1 MQFDHDAAMQS
12 YRRSLIEKG
21 LLVLD
26 DGGYSLTQEGLQKV
40 QKELEKYELRP
51 EMAVLIQ
58 THVLTANGY
67 SSW

>member
-1 MQFDHDAAMQS
+1 MQFDHDAAMQL

-40 QKELEKYELRP
+40 QKELVKYEFQP

-67 SSW
+67 PSW